1 MDIGLT
7 DRDKQTISS
16 ILADFPYVSKV
27 FIFGS
32 RAKGNFRAGSD
43 IDLAIMD
50 DQVSMKDLLRLRSK
64 LEDSDLPYS
73 VDVVHY
79 PSIKSQQLKEHID
92 RVGQAF
98 YQIH

>member
-16 ILADFPYVSKV
+16 ILADFPDVSKV

>member
-16 ILADFPYVSKV
+16 ILADFPDVSKV

-43 IDLAIMD
+43 VDLAIMD